1 MDHEA
6 DGDFSSGRYEYF
18 NLGLTRVG
26 QNAEVMPHFTK
37 SVDAEWRR
45 LGQITSTTP
54 RTEHMVFSLVKALS
68 RELIPL
74 HRSFNNMQAYK

>member
-26 QNAEVMPHFTK
+26 QNAEVMPHLHKICGCRVAASGANYQYFTP
-37 SVDAEWRR
+37 SQGTYDI
-45 LGQITSTTP
+45 L
-54 RTEHMVFSLVKALS
+54 FS
-68 RELIPL
+68 
-74 HRSFNNMQAYK
+74 